1 MTDNADDRAIKRIR
15 TDDSAETPLNARI
28 LREAEELSES
38 YKNAKPYAHG
48 VIQDIFQTSFANNV
62 LEEFKNNMKAKYK
75 ESDLFRVYQSIDLGN
90 LDPNH
95 KSNHELMPNVMR
107 LREILY
113 SQEYRS
119 FIEKIANI
127 EPGTLIDKVDCAL
140 NCHDKGCHLLCHD
153 DVIGTRKV
161 SYIFYLTDPEPDWT
175 DEDGGRLELYDSITT
190 TEEEMNGNEKCIVER
205 KVPTCFPAA
214 TVLPKFNSFAYFVVE
229 PGVSFHSVQEVFCD
243 RPRLSL
249 QGWYHAKE
257 APKSMEHATL
267 NQLKCNTAK
276 DMEGEFIPY
285 SDKHNDGNLQSKD
298 IEFLSK
304 YINDTYLK
312 EESIEQIRA
321 LFEEESSVQLRH
333 FFKEDLEHKISKLLH
348 DEDSRDELGGDKV
361 ALDYTVGITEDWIPQ
376 GPAHK
381 QRFLQCKFIVMFQ
394 KLIQLSF
401 HPNS

>member
-1 MTDNADDRAIKRIR
+1 MANSEDDRATKRIR
-15 TDDSAETPLNARI
+15 IDDSEETPLNPNVLQKAD
-28 LREAEELSES
+28 ELAES

-48 VIQDIFQTSFANNV
+48 VIQDLFQTPFAKNV
-62 LEEFKNNMKAKYK
+62 LDEFKNNMKAKYK
-75 ESDLFRVYQSIDLGN
+75 ESDLFRVYQSIDLSN

-119 FIEKIANI
+119 FIEKVANI

-161 SYIFYLTDPEPDWT
+161 SYILYLTDPEPDWT
-175 DEDGGRLELYDSITT
+175 DKDGGRLELYESVTT
-190 TEEEMNGNEKCIVER
+190 TEEEMNGDEKNIVEK
-205 KVPTCFPAA
+205 KVPTCFPTA
-214 TVLPKFNSFAYFVVE
+214 TVLPKFNSLAYFVVE

-249 QGWYHAKE
+249 QGWYHANE

-267 NQLKCNTAK
+267 NQLKCNNTK

-285 SDKHNDGNLQSKD
+285 ADQSNGCDLESKD
-298 IEFLSK
+298 IDFLSK
-304 YINDTYLK
+304 YINKTYLK
-312 EESIEQIRA
+312 QESIEKIRD

-333 FFKEDLEHKISKLLH
+333 FFNEDLEHNISKLLQ
-348 DEDSRDELGGDKV
+348 DEDSRDKLGGDRA
-361 ALDYTVGITEDWIPQ
+361 ALDYTVGISEDWIPQ

-381 QRFLQCKFIVMFQ
+381 QRFLQCKFYV
-394 KLIQLSF
+394 
-401 HPNS
+401 